1 MSPGVIWPTSP
12 RVNSRSKWRVIFISS
27 LKTECS
33 ATEETLANF
42 FEFQL
47 LISSYSPLMFRH
59 CFIFQF
65 LRRLRMYQK
74 IKTSLKSAF
83 LTLLCRFPLQR
94 GLAGCGPFN
103 MACSTPW
110 DRSRALLRFPEVAVL
125 FLAKHA
131 FSITNGQRI
140 RYEGAN
146 G

>member
-47 LISSYSPLMFRH
+47 LISSYFPLMFRH

-65 LRRLRMYQK
+65 LRPLRMYRK

-83 LTLLCRFPLQR
+83 LTLLCRFSPEKRASQLWTLQH
-94 GLAGCGPFN
+94 GLLYLLGPFQ
-103 MACSTPW
+103 ST
-110 DRSRALLRFPEVAVL
+110 S
-125 FLAKHA
+125 A
-131 FSITNGQRI
+131 FSLGRSFVFGQTCIFNHQRPTYQI
-140 RYEGAN
+140 
-146 G
+146 